1 MVVINQSKNCFKLLN
16 QDWEEEDEDCNDN
29 CEEEKNKLEQ
39 NYYVT
44 VFYLKKI
51 RTIINLI

>member
-1 MVVINQSKNCFKLLN
+1 MVVINQSKNYFKVLN

-29 CEEEKNKLEQ
+29 CKEEKNKLEQ

>member
-1 MVVINQSKNCFKLLN
+1 MVVINQSKNCFKVLN

-29 CEEEKNKLEQ
+29 CKEEKNKLEQ

>member
-1 MVVINQSKNCFKLLN
+1 MVVINQSKNCFKVLN

>member
-1 MVVINQSKNCFKLLN
+1 MVVINQSKNYFKALN

-29 CEEEKNKLEQ
+29 CKEEKNKLEQ

>member
-29 CEEEKNKLEQ
+29 CKEEKNKLEQ

>member
-1 MVVINQSKNCFKLLN
+1 MVVIKQSKNCFKVLN

-29 CEEEKNKLEQ
+29 CKEEKNKLEQ

>member
-1 MVVINQSKNCFKLLN
+1 MVVINQSKNYFKALN
-16 QDWEEEDEDCNDN
+16 QDWEEEDEDCNNN
-29 CEEEKNKLEQ
+29 CKEEKNKLEQ

>member
-1 MVVINQSKNCFKLLN
+1 MVVINQSKNYFKVLN